1 MDKKTTKEILKR
13 MVALAVVQVTAILA
27 GGAILGVD
35 PLISGLTAAIVAIIQ
50 VSNDLAKA
58 FLDDGKIS
66 MNEVNEVFNKK
77 VDKDKK

>member
-1 MDKKTTKEILKR
+1 

-35 PLISGLTAAIVAIIQ
+35 PLISGATAAIVAIIQ

-66 MNEVNEVFNKK
+66 MNEVNEAFNKK
-77 VDKDKK
+77 LDKDKK